1 MWPGFDSRRPERSE
15 GRASKLLCSCP
26 ESNGAEYV
34 PSALRDS
41 EPRPERSDGA
51 AEFLPQLPVFAAAGG
66 GGLAKNSEP
75 KS

>member
-1 MWPGFDSRRPERSE
+1 VRDERANCFA
-15 GRASKLLCSCP
+15 RVR
-26 ESNGAEYV
+26 NRTAEYV